1 MTAIVQDGAKKAT
14 PGLVLAVE
22 RSARR
27 KAPPGRELPAMAR
40 RAVRSERFVRRP
52 LRRVAVEEAGG
63 RAVRRLSAGGDLKRR
78 EASYRGERCR
88 TAESVR
94 AADPAPKIFD
104 DARPCAAGGFSR
116 NRDGA
121 VSADPAGGGRTRA
134 PGVSAT
140 RRAAMNLAAC
150 RQGACANERTEQGR
164 KS

>member
-1 MTAIVQDGAKKAT
+1 MTVIVQDGAKKAA

-27 KAPPGRELPAMAR
+27 TAPPGRELPATAR
-40 RAVRSERFVRRP
+40 
-52 LRRVAVEEAGG
+52 

-104 DARPCAAGGFSR
+104 DARPCAAGGFFR

-134 PGVSAT
+134 RGVSAT

-150 RQGACANERTEQGR
+150 MQGACANERTEQGR